1 MSIFDATGSGRTT
14 GNNMFAQEAR
24 ANCGVGVLA
33 GELEGRP
40 APSGF

>member
-1 MSIFDATGSGRTT
+1 
-14 GNNMFAQEAR
+14 MFAQEAR